1 MKKALATVAAL
12 FLAAGAPYSVSADLN
27 VGFAAQAQ
35 NNTVTGVVKD
45 TKGEPLIGATVMV
58 DALNSVLVGLYP
70 IAQGEMLRAIDM
82 DAATKAQQRAQEVNQ
97 AEQKATPKEK
107 EVK

>member
-1 MKKALATVAAL
+1 MNELEVRMRVHALA
-12 FLAAGAPYSVSADLN
+12 
-27 VGFAAQAQ
+27 
-35 NNTVTGVVKD
+35 KD
-45 TKGEPLIGATVMV
+45 MIYDFMAKNGIGATVMV

-70 IAQGEMLRAIDM
+70 LAQGEMLRAIDM
-82 DAATKAQQRAQEVNQ
+82 ETAAKVQQQAQEVNQ

>member
-1 MKKALATVAAL
+1 MNELEVRMRVHALA
-12 FLAAGAPYSVSADLN
+12 
-27 VGFAAQAQ
+27 
-35 NNTVTGVVKD
+35 KD
-45 TKGEPLIGATVMV
+45 IIYDFMAKNGIGATVMV

-70 IAQGEMLRAIDM
+70 LAQGEMLRAIDM
-82 DAATKAQQRAQEVNQ
+82 ETAAKAQQQAPKVNQ

>member
-1 MKKALATVAAL
+1 MNELEVRMRVHALAKGMIDDFML
-12 FLAAGAPYSVSADLN
+12 RNEISAT
-27 VGFAAQAQ
+27 A
-35 NNTVTGVVKD
+35 
-45 TKGEPLIGATVMV
+45 MV

-70 IAQGEMLRAIDM
+70 MAQGEMLRAIDM
-82 DAATKAQQRAQEVNQ
+82 DAAAKIQQQAQEVNQ

>member
-1 MKKALATVAAL
+1 MNELEVRMRVHALA
-12 FLAAGAPYSVSADLN
+12 
-27 VGFAAQAQ
+27 
-35 NNTVTGVVKD
+35 KD
-45 TKGEPLIGATVMV
+45 MIYDFMAKNGIGATVMI

-70 IAQGEMLRAIDM
+70 MAQGEMLRAIDM
-82 DAATKAQQRAQEVNQ
+82 DAAAKAQQQMQEINQ

>member
-1 MKKALATVAAL
+1 MNELEVRMRVHALAKDMIDDFMARNEI
-12 FLAAGAPYSVSADLN
+12 SAT
-27 VGFAAQAQ
+27 A
-35 NNTVTGVVKD
+35 
-45 TKGEPLIGATVMV
+45 MV

-82 DAATKAQQRAQEVNQ
+82 ETAAKAHQQAQAVNQ
-97 AEQKATPKEK
+97 AEQKATPREK

>member
-1 MKKALATVAAL
+1 MNDLEVRMRVHALA
-12 FLAAGAPYSVSADLN
+12 
-27 VGFAAQAQ
+27 
-35 NNTVTGVVKD
+35 KD
-45 TKGEPLIGATVMV
+45 MIYDFMAKNGIGATVMV

-70 IAQGEMLRAIDM
+70 LAQGEMLRAIDM
-82 DAATKAQQRAQEVNQ
+82 ETAAKAQQQVQEINQ

>member
-1 MKKALATVAAL
+1 MNELEVRMRVHALAKDMVDDFMARN
-12 FLAAGAPYSVSADLN
+12 GVSAT
-27 VGFAAQAQ
+27 A
-35 NNTVTGVVKD
+35 
-45 TKGEPLIGATVMV
+45 MV

-70 IAQGEMLRAIDM
+70 KVQGEMLRAADM
-82 DAATKAQQRAQEVNQ
+82 DAAAKAQQQAQQAQVTNQ

>member
-1 MKKALATVAAL
+1 MNELEVRMRVHALA
-12 FLAAGAPYSVSADLN
+12 
-27 VGFAAQAQ
+27 
-35 NNTVTGVVKD
+35 KD
-45 TKGEPLIGATVMV
+45 MIYDFMAKNGIGATFMV

-70 IAQGEMLRAIDM
+70 LAQGEMLRAIDM
-82 DAATKAQQRAQEVNQ
+82 ETAATAQQQAQEINQ

>member
-1 MKKALATVAAL
+1 MNELEVRMRVHALA
-12 FLAAGAPYSVSADLN
+12 
-27 VGFAAQAQ
+27 
-35 NNTVTGVVKD
+35 KD
-45 TKGEPLIGATVMV
+45 MIYDFMAKNGIGATVMV

-70 IAQGEMLRAIDM
+70 MVQGEMLRAIDM
-82 DAATKAQQRAQEVNQ
+82 DAAAKAQQKAQEVNQ